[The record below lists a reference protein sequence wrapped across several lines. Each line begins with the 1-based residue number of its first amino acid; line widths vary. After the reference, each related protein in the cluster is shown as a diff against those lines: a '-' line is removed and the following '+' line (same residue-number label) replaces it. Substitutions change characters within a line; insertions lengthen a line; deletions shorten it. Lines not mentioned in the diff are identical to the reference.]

1 MVSPKIMAQIL
12 RYRGFLQVFPQFIF
26 SECGN
31 EEKTQQSSRKVGL
44 VLVGLTGGAAIGLS
58 IIAAPFVAPALR
70 KICLPYVPATTH
82 QVNNV
87 LRALKGRTGTLVD
100 LGSGDGRI
108 VVAAAKSAKLTGVGV
123 ELNPWLVW
131 YSRWLAWK
139 KGVSSS
145 TSFMTHDLWKL
156 NLQQYK
162 NVVIFGV
169 EEMMPDLES
178 KLFQELTA
186 DGCVVACRFPLPTWQ
201 PIATFGEGID
211 TVWLYRRPNED
222 NVQHREDDE
231 SFVDNR

>member
-1 MVSPKIMAQIL
+1 MSTVESQLLQQIS
-12 RYRGFLQVFPQFIF
+12 VT
-26 SECGN
+26 
-31 EEKTQQSSRKVGL
+31 EEKPQHSKRNVGL

-70 KICLPYVPATTH
+70 KVCLPYVPATTQ

-108 VVAAAKSAKLTGVGV
+108 VVAAAKAAKLSGVGV

-131 YSRWLAWK
+131 YSRWLAWR

-178 KLFQELTA
+178 KLLQELTA

-201 PIATFGEGID
+201 PIAVFGEGID
-211 TVWLYRRPNED
+211 TVWLYRRPND
-222 NVQHREDDE
+222 YAVDKRKDHE